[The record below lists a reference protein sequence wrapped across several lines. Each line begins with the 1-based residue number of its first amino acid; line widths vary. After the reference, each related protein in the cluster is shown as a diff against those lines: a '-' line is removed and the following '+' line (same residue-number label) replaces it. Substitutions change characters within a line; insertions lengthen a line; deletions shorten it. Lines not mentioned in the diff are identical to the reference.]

1 MTSEERDQERRR
13 IPQLPHG
20 TSTTLGGLSETFSF
34 HSSPESF
41 IASRV
46 LAFQAANPEAF
57 DTRAPVRAKILN
69 RNVAVISS
77 HAQISH
83 ILSSTT
89 TVSGDVDKPVAVAA
103 EAYEPLMAQ
112 FFPSPNVLLAD
123 GPSHRA
129 MRSPWE
135 GRMKALDSPTRDIV
149 SQATTKALKDV
160 LNTEFDLYEFSKNF
174 VWKILLGLFLN
185 LNESDP
191 EFIEIQNLQEDL
203 LRGQFS
209 LFPVSIN
216 IRWWQSPRSRG
227 IAATNKLKHLI
238 LERLRRDSGTCPFR
252 AKDNEREEIAN
263 HLVLF
268 TSSLA
273 VKAIA
278 SLMTPYLMNVFLF
291 ERAGVS
297 LAEEASRLDDPEA
310 SNLLRSIL
318 LETERLSPPI
328 VGIMRKMTCD
338 TVLPSISCDTPD
350 TLIPKDWDAWL
361 YFVGAGRDPS
371 AFGHGWA
378 RFQPDR
384 FLNPAQRPPCPL
396 AFSLGDKQCLG
407 QDLVREI
414 CVQTAQIMLR
424 GDLRLVGEIPPSG
437 VRAWLGWEG
446 SEDVDV
452 EDWAKDMK
460 QLPTQRPA
468 KPVMV
473 RLLRREP
480 E

>member
-1 MTSEERDQERRR
+1 MTPELRDQERRR
-13 IPQLPHG
+13 LAQLPHG
-20 TSTTLGGLSETFSF
+20 IPKTLGGLSETFSF

-46 LAFQAANPEAF
+46 LAFQIEKPQVFN
-57 DTRAPVRAKILN
+57 TRAPIRAKILN
-69 RNVAVISS
+69 RNVAVISL

-89 TVSGDVDKPVAVAA
+89 AAFHDVAEPASVAA
-103 EAYEPLMAQ
+103 AAYRPLMAD

-123 GPSHRA
+123 GPTHQA
-129 MRSPWE
+129 MRLPWE
-135 GRMKALDSPTRDIV
+135 DRMKTIDSQTRDIV
-149 SQATTKALKDV
+149 SQTATKALKDA
-160 LNTEFDLYEFSKNF
+160 TDSEFDLYEFLKKL

-191 EFIEIQNLQEDL
+191 EFSEIETLQEDL

-216 IRWWQSPRSRG
+216 FRWWQSSRSRG
-227 IAATNKLKHLI
+227 IAAKDKLRHLI
-238 LERLRRDSGTCPFR
+238 LERLHRDSAACPFR
-252 AKDNEREEIAN
+252 VKDSEVEEIAN

-278 SLMTPYLMNVFLF
+278 SLMTPYLMNLSLF
-291 ERAGVS
+291 ERAGVP
-297 LAEEASRLDDPEA
+297 LAEEVSRLGDPEA
-310 SNLLRSIL
+310 TNLLRSML

-338 TVLPSISCDTPD
+338 TILVSSSSDSPD
-350 TLIPKDWDAWL
+350 VLIPKEWDAWL
-361 YFVGAGRDPS
+361 YFVGGGRDEL
-371 AFGHGWA
+371 AFGRDCA

-384 FLNPAQRPPCPL
+384 FLNPAQAAPFPL
-396 AFSLGDKQCLG
+396 AFSVGNKQCLG

-424 GDLRLVGEIPPSG
+424 NDLRLIAENPPRG
-437 VRAWLGWEG
+437 VRAWLGWDG
-446 SEDVDV
+446 SEDIDAT
-452 EDWAKDMK
+452 DWARDMK
-460 QLPTQRPA
+460 QLPTQRPT
-468 KPVMV
+468 KPILV
-473 RLLRREP
+473 RLIR
-480 E
+480 